1 LTDPKIYQEFL
12 ISYRKLFFGGT
23 GTMRRIVLLLMI
35 LSLVSV
41 GCVTTQERLLDSDT
55 SQVQLRSI
63 QTRAFDTT
71 DKVKTLR
78 TVIATLQD
86 LGFVIDKADSTLGI
100 VSATKLQGYIL
111 RMTVTVRPRGDT
123 QLLVRANAQY
133 NVEPI
138 KDPELYQQ
146 FFISLEKAMFLT
158 AHHAD

>member
-1 LTDPKIYQEFL
+1 
-12 ISYRKLFFGGT
+12 
-23 GTMRRIVLLLMI
+23 MRQIVLVLIM
-35 LSLVSV
+35 LSLIFV
-41 GCVTTQERLLDSDT
+41 GCATTQERLLDSGT
-55 SQVQLRSI
+55 SQLQLRSI
-63 QTRAFDTT
+63 QTRAFDTK

-100 VSATKLQGYIL
+100 VSATKLEDYIL
-111 RMTVTVRPRGDT
+111 RITVTVRPRGET

-146 FFISLEKAMFLT
+146 FFTSLEKAMFLT

>member
-1 LTDPKIYQEFL
+1 MKQ
-12 ISYRKLFFGGT
+12 
-23 GTMRRIVLLLMI
+23 IVLVLII
-35 LSLVSV
+35 LSLVFV
-41 GCVTTQERLLDSDT
+41 GCATTQERLFDSDT

-63 QTRAFDTT
+63 QTRAFDTK
-71 DKVKTLR
+71 DKIKTLR

-100 VSATKLQGYIL
+100 ISATKLEDYIL
-111 RMTVTVRPRGDT
+111 RMTVTVRPRGET

-138 KDPELYQQ
+138 KDPVLYQQ